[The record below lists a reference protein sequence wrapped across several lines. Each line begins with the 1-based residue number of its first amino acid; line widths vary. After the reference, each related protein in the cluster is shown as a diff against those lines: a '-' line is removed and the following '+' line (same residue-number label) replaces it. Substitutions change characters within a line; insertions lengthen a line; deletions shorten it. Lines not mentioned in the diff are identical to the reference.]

1 MSKIKNLKVSK
12 RLLIV
17 LGLVLLTTTSAY
29 AAYNLSKFNEGGTF
43 DTSLSSLKTNINNL
57 TDSLKN
63 TANNLIVEKDNHSTD
78 VSTLNGEVTKANQYA
93 SSVSSAV
100 ADADTTDAAASSAM
114 SAASSAINH
123 DPSAS
128 SSSAK

>member
-1 MSKIKNLKVSK
+1 M
-12 RLLIV
+12 
-17 LGLVLLTTTSAY
+17 LLTTTSAY

-43 DTSLSSLKTNINNL
+43 DTSLGSLKTNINNL

-63 TANNLIVEKDNHSTD
+63 TANNLTVEKDNHSTD

-100 ADADTTDAAASSAM
+100 ADADTTDAAASSA
-114 SAASSAINH
+114 INH